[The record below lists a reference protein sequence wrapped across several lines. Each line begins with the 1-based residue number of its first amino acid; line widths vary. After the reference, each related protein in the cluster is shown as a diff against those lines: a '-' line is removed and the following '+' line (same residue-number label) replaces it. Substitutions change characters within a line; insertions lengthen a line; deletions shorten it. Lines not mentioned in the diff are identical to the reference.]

1 MTDFSL
7 HGRTAL
13 VTGANRGI
21 GQALAVALAE
31 AGADIVGASSSMS
44 ATGDETRDAVVAA
57 GRGFAAYDVDLSD
70 PEAARAFADQLRADG
85 HEIDTLVNNA
95 GVVYREP
102 AATHSLAEWQ
112 RVLDIDLTAPF
123 ILAQALGAR
132 MVERGFGRIIS
143 IASLRLWQGGEGV
156 LGYTAAKSALAGITR
171 SFANEWTGR
180 GVTANAIAP
189 GYFLTEN
196 TRVLQEDPAAYDRIL
211 QRIPA
216 GRWGTPADLGGAA
229 VFLASRAADY
239 VSGVTLPV
247 DGGWLVR

>member
-1 MTDFSL
+1 MENFSL
-7 HGRTAL
+7 EGRVAL

-21 GQALAVALAE
+21 GKALALALAG

-44 ATGDETRDAVVAA
+44 ASGAEAREAVEGM
-57 GRGFAAYDVDLSD
+57 GRRFVSYDVDLSD
-70 PEAARAFADQLRADG
+70 TDEVRRFAERLHADG

-95 GVVYREP
+95 GVVHRE
-102 AATHSLAEWQ
+102 AAQSHALEDWQ

-123 ILAQALGAR
+123 LLTQSLGAR

-143 IASLRLWQGGEGV
+143 VASLRVWQGGEGV

-171 SFANEWTGR
+171 SFANEWTEH

-196 TRVLQEDPAAYDRIL
+196 TRVLQEDPVAYERIRA
-211 QRIPA
+211 RIPA
-216 GRWGTPADLGGAA
+216 GRWGSPADLGGAA